1 MLRMFKNLS
10 EDSFRREA
18 LGIWDEVS
26 VHRPLVSP
34 QRWAAMA
41 DVGPSDDVKP
51 NAFGLDMSHGRNIAV
66 SACWVEGESAHIEL
80 VWAGTDPAVAV
91 EWIAERAGRRIP
103 VVVDA
108 MSPAASMA
116 QDLKARRCSV
126 TVTSAVN
133 MAQACGALE
142 NRIATDALTHGGQ
155 QEMTDAILSARR
167 RPIRDAG
174 GWALDRSDP
183 TSQIYPI
190 VAATLALF
198 GASST
203 RRPSTGERISTRRG
217 AVLL

>member
-1 MLRMFKNLS
+1 
-10 EDSFRREA
+10 
-18 LGIWDEVS
+18 
-26 VHRPLVSP
+26 
-34 QRWAAMA
+34 MA
-41 DVGPSDDVKP
+41 DVGPSGDVKP

-66 SACWVEGESAHIEL
+66 AACWIEGDSAHLEL
-80 VWAGTDPAVAV
+80 VWAGVDPAAAV
-91 EWIAERAGRRIP
+91 EWITEHCGRRIP

-126 TVTSAVN
+126 TVTSAAN

-142 NRIATDALTHGGQ
+142 NRIATETLTHAAQ
-155 QEMTDAILSARR
+155 QEVTDAILSARR

-183 TSQIYPI
+183 ASQIHPI

-198 GASST
+198 GASSA
-203 RRPSTGERISTRRG
+203 RRPTTGERISTRRG